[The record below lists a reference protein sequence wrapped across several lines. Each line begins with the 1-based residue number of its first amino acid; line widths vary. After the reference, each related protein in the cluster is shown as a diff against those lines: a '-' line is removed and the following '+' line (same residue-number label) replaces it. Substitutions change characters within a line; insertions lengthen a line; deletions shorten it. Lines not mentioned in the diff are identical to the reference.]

1 MEDITMV
8 ALLHFSKYSRKQ
20 TPQNNLMMMEIE
32 GFARRN
38 NFPVPLAKH
47 YAQQMEKYIA
57 YGTPYGDNTDG
68 FLNWLHTQKKA
79 TK

>member
-1 MEDITMV
+1 MSKI
-8 ALLHFSKYSRKQ
+8 LQFSNYKKQ
-20 TPQNNLMMMEIE
+20 TPITSKSIMAMEIE

-57 YGTPYGDNTDG
+57 YGTPFGDNTDG
-68 FLNWLHTQKKA
+68 FLNWLHSQKKA